1 MLSKEFIKERRAF
14 RLAHTANHL
23 NRVIQTSVTHHITYR
38 PASPRFWIPRT
49 KHEPR
54 DARQNNRARAHG
66 ARFQRDGEGAAIKTP
81 SAQRS
86 SSLSQRK
93 QLGMRGGVIISLTG
107 VEPGANNFARRI

>member
-66 ARFQRDGEGAAIKTP
+66 ARFQRDSQSATIKAP
-81 SAQRS
+81 CAQRS
-86 SSLSQRK
+86 SGLPHCK
-93 QLGMRGGVIISLTG
+93 QLSMRGGVIIGLAG
-107 VEPGANNFARRI
+107 VEPGTNNFAPRI

>member
-1 MLSKEFIKERRAF
+1 MLSKEFNKERRAF

-66 ARFQRDGEGAAIKTP
+66 ARFQRDGEGA
-81 SAQRS
+81 RS
-86 SSLSQRK
+86 EERRVGKES
-93 QLGMRGGVIISLTG
+93 GGLRTAG
-107 VEPGANNFARRI
+107 REREDTR